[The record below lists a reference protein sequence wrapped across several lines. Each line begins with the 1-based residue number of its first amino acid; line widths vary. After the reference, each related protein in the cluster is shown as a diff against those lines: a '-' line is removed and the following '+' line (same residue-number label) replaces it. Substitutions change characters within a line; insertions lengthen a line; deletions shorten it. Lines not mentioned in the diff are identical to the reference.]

1 MSARKVPV
9 DLDELINAF
18 DTHLL
23 EAQYFLDL
31 ETGDVI
37 LVSDEAKSIA
47 EDLVQSIPEEEDVTR
62 EALQAAAEDSDEQ
75 DWLLE
80 TAIQAALIE
89 QDWGTRYVEVPS
101 VESRT
106 GYQDMEDFIATVAD
120 PVLQRTLERVI
131 IGRGAFRRFK
141 DLLADYP
148 EERERW
154 FAFQDDITRRRVL
167 AWLDEQGIE
176 PVPRPKTQQR

>member
-62 EALQAAAEDSDEQ
+62 EALQAAAEDSD
-75 DWLLE
+75 
-80 TAIQAALIE
+80 E